1 MLFQRIN
8 RSDAETVFSIFYN
21 VAGATITGNYPAV
34 WDTGTP
40 DGVRVTQPATETL
53 SLLVGIA
60 TADIVDSAYGKFQV
74 YGYRSSAFVTNATS
88 VTVSA
93 GHVLIPVA
101 GAWYLTK
108 SATGT
113 GKDGL
118 IYAAETYA
126 ANTSVTAG
134 ANKKVFIRCL

>member
-1 MLFQRIN
+1 MQLTKGN
-8 RSDAETVFSIFYN
+8 RSDAETVFAIFYN
-21 VAGATITGNYPAV
+21 VAGATITSGYPAV
-34 WDTGTP
+34 WDVSSP

-53 SLLVGIA
+53 SLLVGIS
-60 TADIVDSAYGKFQV
+60 TQDIADSAYGKFQV
-74 YGYRSSAFVTNATS
+74 YGYKASAYVTNATS
-88 VTVSA
+88 VTVTA

-113 GKDGL
+113 GKDGMC
-118 IYAAETYA
+118 YAGETYA

-134 ANKKVFIRCL
+134 ANKKVFLRCL

>member
-21 VAGATITGNYPAV
+21 VAGGTITAGYPAV
-34 WDTGTP
+34 WDVGTP

-53 SLLVGIA
+53 SLLIGIA
-60 TADIVDSAYGKFQV
+60 TQDIADSAYGKFQV
-74 YGYRSSAFVTNATS
+74 YGYKASAYVTNATS
-88 VTVSA
+88 VTVTA
-93 GHVLIPVA
+93 GHILTPVA

-118 IYAAETYA
+118 IYAGETYA
-126 ANTSVTAG
+126 CNTSVTAG